1 MTVSVMLTL
10 KLQELDRLALLV
22 AMHVTVVTPRANVA
36 GFSVEAK
43 GVQLTLVMPLP
54 EVAVTVGV

>member
-10 KLQELDRLALLV
+10 KLQELVRLALLV
-22 AMHVTVVTPRANVA
+22 AMHVTAVTPRANVA
-36 GFSVEAK
+36 GFSVEAE
-43 GVQLTLVMPLP
+43 GVQLTLVIPLP

>member
-1 MTVSVMLTL
+1 MLTV
-10 KLQELDRLALLV
+10 KLHELDRLALLV
-22 AMHVTVVTPRANVA
+22 AMHVTVVTPRANVT
-36 GFSVEAK
+36 GFSVEAE